1 MGYPTEP
8 QLERRHHYR
17 EHFTLDKWTQLKSY
31 SALLASPP
39 RPTPPVPPQTEQPQ
53 QDKLPTESVPPAL
66 AAPPMPEA
74 TSTAL
79 PTTPAIPPIAPSI
92 SKASITISATK
103 FYVMVHLF
111 QTLTITHNALFLQM
125 ADIRAQQDQHT
136 TILCQIQQHLGLL
149 PPPQPNIPG
158 PSESIAPAEEAIP
171 AEETTKADVL
181 IQPTHE
187 ATTNPSSPPDT
198 YYISRHYYLF

>member
-1 MGYPTEP
+1 MVVLLHFEEKVHRKQLHRADTIPLLFLRLLCHILEHMGYPTEP

-79 PTTPAIPPIAPSI
+79 PTTPAIPPIAPS
-92 SKASITISATK
+92 T
-103 FYVMVHLF
+103 
-111 QTLTITHNALFLQM
+111 
-125 ADIRAQQDQHT
+125 
-136 TILCQIQQHLGLL
+136 
-149 PPPQPNIPG
+149 
-158 PSESIAPAEEAIP
+158 SEA
-171 AEETTKADVL
+171 
-181 IQPTHE
+181 
-187 ATTNPSSPPDT
+187 
-198 YYISRHYYLF
+198 